1 MMQEKLV
8 SVCVN
13 AYNAEKY
20 IAKTLD
26 SICGQTYKN
35 LQIIVVDDCSTDNT
49 AKIVEGFED
58 GRIELYRLERNG
70 HISNA
75 NNQAYSHIKGEYM
88 VHCDADDIMEPN
100 LIEKAVGFL
109 EANAEYGACF
119 CQMKVIDQNG
129 NSASEEFSWLED
141 IFRVDA
147 RSQADFIRLFFDLS
161 NHLLH
166 SGATIRSGVIRE
178 IGSHNLSMCYLHDFD
193 YWVRLIRKYPINV
206 IQEPLIQYRMDTS
219 GEHNSDM
226 NHAKTLA
233 HDNEYARII
242 YSMIDNC
249 PDDLFLEAFAD
260 RLILSGEHTHKE
272 VELEK
277 AFLLKRGL
285 RLLPENHILSILKF
299 SQLFKD
305 DEYVDLAR
313 EKFNFTVRDLY
324 KLQSCEVFHN
334 KAEAERVYDV
344 IETQKN
350 SIDML
355 NDMVA
360 QKLKELE
367 ESYAEIHNRD
377 HTINQLNSDLERSF
391 AEIHNCNLT
400 INRLNSDLEQSRTE
414 THNCNLNIMQMQTEI
429 ANINNLLAH
438 KQKLLNRTVEY
449 NIARVLKKAY
459 KLLKVLKHFLC
470 LTDRHGKKYRKSI
483 MLYGFYD
490 ANLGDDL
497 FFEKLI
503 RRYPDTMFLVYVTP
517 NYRSFFE
524 KFDNVKFFD
533 VTEARV
539 QKINRIGQKF
549 KIRDLF
555 ERLLLARSSATVHIG
570 GSIYQQIGEWE
581 LDFKLRECRKRPF
594 KPFYSITCNFGAYK
608 TEEYRKM
615 WGRKFVKFKDI
626 CFRDRYSYNLFS
638 DIKNVRYAP
647 DLMFSYEKRGI
658 EQIDGSVAISIIN
671 PIAAFRDFPQEF
683 CLAYQD
689 SLVATVND
697 LIKDNRKVAILGF
710 CPFEGDAD
718 YINHLLSLLSH
729 EARQKTEVIN
739 YTFDAKDAVLNAMES
754 AEYIIGTRLHSVILG
769 LRMGKKVLPIVYN
782 PKTQNILDD
791 IEYNGLT
798 VTAEDIGSY
807 AEKGFVSALCELE
820 HFDASQYGNSEE
832 LQFARLDK
840 FLK

>member
-1 MMQEKLV
+1 MPEKLV
-8 SVCVN
+8 SVCIN

-20 IAKTLD
+20 IAKTLE
-26 SICGQTYKN
+26 SICSQTYKN

-49 AKIVEGFED
+49 AKIVEDFGDE
-58 GRIELYRLERNG
+58 RIELYRLERNG

-88 VHCDADDIMEPN
+88 VHSDADDIMEPN
-100 LIEKAVGFL
+100 LIEKTVGFL

-119 CQMKVIDQNG
+119 CRMKVIDQNG

-141 IFRVDA
+141 IFKVDA

-178 IGSHNLSMCYLHDFD
+178 IGTHNLSMCYLHDFD

-226 NHAKTLA
+226 DHAKTMA
-233 HDNEYARII
+233 HDNEYARVI
-242 YSMIDNC
+242 YNMIDNC

-277 AFLLKRGL
+277 AFLLKKGL

-313 EKFNFTVRDLY
+313 EKFNFTVHDLY
-324 KLQSCEVFHN
+324 KLQSCEIFYN
-334 KAEAERVYDV
+334 KAEADKLEDV
-344 IETQKN
+344 VKTQKG

-355 NDMVA
+355 NDMLA
-360 QKLKELE
+360 QKHRELE
-367 ESYAEIHNRD
+367 ERDTEIHKRNLA
-377 HTINQLNSDLERSF
+377 INQLNSDLAQRDT
-391 AEIHNCNLT
+391 EIHN
-400 INRLNSDLEQSRTE
+400 R
-414 THNCNLNIMQMQTEI
+414 NLNILQLQAEI
-429 ANINNLLAH
+429 TNANNLLNY

-449 NIARVLKKAY
+449 NIARVLKKVY
-459 KLLKVLKHFLC
+459 KLLKVVKHFLC
-470 LTDRHGKKYRKSI
+470 LTDRNGKKYRKSV
-483 MLYGFYD
+483 MLYGFYG

-503 RRYPDTMFLVYVTP
+503 TRYPNTMFLVYVTP

-581 LDFKLRECRKRPF
+581 LDYKLRECRKRPF
-594 KPFYSITCNFGAYK
+594 KPFYSIACNFGAYK
-608 TEEYRKM
+608 TEEYKQM
-615 WGRKFVKFKDI
+615 WRRKFVKFKDI

-647 DLMFSYEKRGI
+647 DLMFSYEERGI

-689 SLVATVND
+689 SLVATMND
-697 LIKDNRKVAILGF
+697 LTEDNRKVTILGF

-718 YINHLLSLLSH
+718 YINHLLSLLSD
-729 EARQKTEVIN
+729 EARQKVEVIN
-739 YTFDAKDAVLNAMES
+739 YTFDTKDAVLNAMES

-798 VTAEDIGSY
+798 VTSEDIGNY

-820 HFDASQYGNSEE
+820 HFGVSQYGNSEE